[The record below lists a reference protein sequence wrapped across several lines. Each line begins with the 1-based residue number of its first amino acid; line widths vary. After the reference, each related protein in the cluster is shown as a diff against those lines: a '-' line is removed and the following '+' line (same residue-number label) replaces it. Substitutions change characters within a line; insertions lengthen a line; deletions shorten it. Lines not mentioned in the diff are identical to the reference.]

1 MTDDV
6 AAQMRFLT
14 QFRADIIAH
23 YHGASDATV
32 RSRINKG
39 LSRARQLVSDAGEL
53 KIVALSPPPAV
64 GGTAIPRADPF
75 NFILE
80 AYYGMTLIPQV
91 ADMIEAAIGVLED
104 PEFMKRR
111 SEQLKQRSKQTAVTA
126 NEPVVREPV
135 LPDKVTLSWLVKHVP
150 VSFWLWFVGLLAAAF
165 VAGAKW
171 GSLLKPS

>member
-1 MTDDV
+1 
-6 AAQMRFLT
+6 
-14 QFRADIIAH
+14 
-23 YHGASDATV
+23 
-32 RSRINKG
+32 
-39 LSRARQLVSDAGEL
+39 
-53 KIVALSPPPAV
+53 
-64 GGTAIPRADPF
+64 
-75 NFILE
+75 
-80 AYYGMTLIPQV
+80 
-91 ADMIEAAIGVLED
+91 
-104 PEFMKRR
+104 MKRR